1 MRPRTASVPRI
12 TSLPPLALAGGAL
25 AVGVGGLYLAGLVLT
40 GGHIDS
46 GTTVR
51 GVEIGGLSR
60 AEAVRKLERE
70 LGADGARELAHG
82 RDRLVPDG
90 RGPLQSAPGVTGR
103 PGPPP
108 RAADRAASQARR
120 VTAWVVSS

>member
-1 MRPRTASVPRI
+1 MRPRTASTPRI

-25 AVGVGGLYLAGLVLT
+25 AVGVGGLYLAGLLLT

-60 AEAVRKLERE
+60 AEAVRKLDRE
-70 LGADGARELAHG
+70 LGAAGARELPVRVG
-82 RDRLVPDG
+82 DR
-90 RGPLQSAPGVTGR
+90 TGSVD
-103 PGPPP
+103 PE
-108 RAADRAASQARR
+108 RAARS
-120 VTAWVVSS
+120 TVSWTS